1 MFEDPASL
9 LECHARGPAFPKEQA
24 NLLLADYLTRT
35 TILMKEN
42 PQ

>member
-35 TILMKEN
+35 AILMKEN